1 MDQALDMVYRGTLEP
16 DRNAPVNPALNALEP
31 GTRDWLGTHGFIVES
46 DGRWL
51 EALTHG
57 SFNGNSGNP
66 SEVLAKDYQR
76 LEFLGDRVLGLAVAS
91 WLYRAG
97 DGPEG
102 KLSQRLN
109 ALVSGATCARIARR
123 IGVPQHVRL
132 GKQARDD
139 GGTDSDKILGDVM
152 EALIGASFIEQ
163 GFDITCD
170 IIYDLW
176 ASELEGDVGR
186 AKHPKSALQ
195 EWAAGNRRAMPVY
208 DVVERSGPDHAAR
221 FKVRVSIHNVG
232 AAEATASSKGEAERL
247 AAKAFLEQF
256 G

>member
-1 MDQALDMVYRGTLEP
+1 MS
-16 DRNAPVNPALNALEP
+16 ALEP
-31 GTRDWLGTHGFIVES
+31 ETRAWLAAQGFAVREET
-46 DGRWL
+46 RWL

-57 SFNGNSGNP
+57 SFNGAGSGG
-66 SEVLAKDYQR
+66 ATDYQR
-76 LEFLGDRVLGLAVAS
+76 LEFLGDRVLGLSVAS

-109 ALVSGATCARIARR
+109 ALVSGATCARIARA
-123 IGVPQHVRL
+123 IGLPAHIRL

-139 GGTDSDKILGDVM
+139 GGADSDKILGDVM
-152 EALIGASFIEQ
+152 EALIGACFIEN
-163 GFDITCD
+163 GFDAARD
-170 IIYDLW
+170 AVYRLW
-176 ASELEGDVGR
+176 AHELEGDVGR

-195 EWAAGNRRAMPVY
+195 EWAAGNKRQMPAY
-208 DVVERSGPDHAAR
+208 EVVDRSGPDHAAR
-221 FKVRVSIHNVG
+221 FTVRVSIRNVG
-232 AAEATASSKGEAERL
+232 AAEATANSKGEAERL